1 MSGTTEV
8 VSRARAIGL
17 SRRRSDNVFF
27 SAMAL
32 LILATVFLGFAR
44 SYYLAGTFRAPLPS
58 LIVHIH
64 GAAMS
69 CWILLLIAQI
79 SLVSA
84 GRVDIHRRLGIAGFT
99 LACLM
104 VVLGVWMA
112 TASLARHSADD
123 VGRVYDSTNPIFT
136 AKFAYI
142 VPITDILI
150 FATIIFFAF
159 RNRSN
164 PAAHKRLVLIATI
177 ALIEAAIGRWPFAF
191 VHNGVSF
198 LVQFAFLL
206 PIVAYDL
213 WSTGKI
219 HRATLWASVFLLC
232 VQVIKIPIGFTN
244 VWRAFATWASSVA
257 P

>member
-1 MSGTTEV
+1 MSGTTEL

-17 SRRRSDNVFF
+17 TCRRSDNLFF

-64 GAAMS
+64 GAAFS
-69 CWILLLIAQI
+69 GWILLFIIQI
-79 SLVSA
+79 CLVSA

-104 VVLGVWMA
+104 VVLGVWTA
-112 TASLARHSADD
+112 TASLARHSAEE
-123 VGRVYDSTNPIFT
+123 VGRVYDSTKPIFD

-164 PAAHKRLVLIATI
+164 PPAHKRLVLIATI
-177 ALIEAAIGRWPFAF
+177 ALIEAAIGRWPFGF

-198 LVQFAFLL
+198 LIQFAFLL
-206 PIVAYDL
+206 PLVAYDL

-219 HRATLWASVFLLC
+219 HRATLWASVFLLF

-257 P
+257 R